1 MKFAVVKTSE
11 PLEDC
16 PPRTIPLEDTIKTA
30 SLESPSPD
38 TQDDEAAN
46 SSLPE
51 ATGIETDSLSSGVVF
66 MMGLAIAQRGVGFLR
81 TTVFCRLLG
90 EQELGQWSLVFSFV
104 MLSAPMTLMGITGS
118 FGRYVEHYL
127 QRGQARSFFRHT
139 GTAVLSLTA
148 SVLIGIWICRDYVS
162 WLLFGSTDQSTLL
175 VPAMATLTTTILYN
189 YLLEVVIALRRIKVG
204 STMELISSWSFATVS
219 IGLLTF
225 TELGSY
231 GVILGF
237 ALGNLLGAAYAATI
251 VFGLWEK
258 LPANGETLTP
268 SRLWKKVAPFAIGLW
283 LVNMVTNLFDMVD
296 RYMIVHFSGIPAAEA
311 QGMVGQYFSSL
322 AVPLLLVGVSVTLS
336 HLVMPYLSEDWEA
349 GNFQA
354 VSDRVNFSMKLIGTM
369 LAIGSTSII
378 IVAPLLFGV
387 VFGGKYDAGRAVL
400 PWTVSYCFW
409 MATSQSA
416 YNYLYCVE
424 RTKLMCTSLLAGLI
438 TNVALN
444 ALLLPHFG
452 LHGAALATATGCLVN
467 LSLVLF
473 FSVQLGL
480 QLNRG
485 TFFVLLFP
493 LVFGLGATATAI
505 TLIALLYICC
515 RTTWFLT
522 AEEREQLEAILFER
536 LQKVIP
542 QRFLLANA

>member
-1 MKFAVVKTSE
+1 MTEITESTEACPLGTIS
-11 PLEDC
+11 LEDNFHTR
-16 PPRTIPLEDTIKTA
+16 PQVFQPSPTGTNEVTET
-30 SLESPSPD
+30 SPSE
-38 TQDDEAAN
+38 T
-46 SSLPE
+46 S
-51 ATGIETDSLSSGVVF
+51 GIETDSLSSGIVF
-66 MMGLAIAQRGVGFLR
+66 MMGLTVAQRGVGFLR

-104 MLSAPMTLMGITGS
+104 MLTTPMTLMGITGS

-127 QRGQARSFFRHT
+127 QRGQARSFFRQT
-139 GTAVLSLTA
+139 ATAVLSLTA

-162 WLLFGSTDQSTLL
+162 WLLFGSAEQSTLL
-175 VPAMATLTTTILYN
+175 IPAMATLTTTILYN
-189 YLLEVVIALRRIKVG
+189 YLLEVVIALRRIKIG
-204 STMELISSWSFATVS
+204 STMELISSWTFAVVS
-219 IGLLTF
+219 IGMLSV

-237 ALGNLLGAAYAATI
+237 AAGNLLGAIYAAT
-251 VFGLWEK
+251 VVSGLWDK
-258 LPANGETLTP
+258 LPTGGEELSST
-268 SRLWKKVAPFAIGLW
+268 RLWKKVAPFAIGLW

-296 RYMIVHFSGIPAAEA
+296 RYMIVHFSGFPAAEA

-349 GNFQA
+349 GNFKA

-369 LAIGSTSII
+369 LAIGSTSILI
-378 IVAPLLFGV
+378 IAPILFGV

-424 RTKLMCTSLLAGLI
+424 RTKLMCISLVAGLI
-438 TNVALN
+438 TNVTLN
-444 ALLLPHFG
+444 ALLLPLLG
-452 LHGAALATATGCLVN
+452 LHGAALATAIGCLVN
-467 LSLVLF
+467 LTAVLF
-473 FSVQLGL
+473 FSIQLGL
-480 QLNRG
+480 RLNKG
-485 TFFVLLFP
+485 TFFVLLYP
-493 LVFGLGATATAI
+493 LVFGFGATVTAI
-505 TLIALLYICC
+505 ALILLLYIGC

-522 AEEREQLEAILFER
+522 SDERAQLEEILFER

-542 QRFLLANA
+542 QRFLLVNA